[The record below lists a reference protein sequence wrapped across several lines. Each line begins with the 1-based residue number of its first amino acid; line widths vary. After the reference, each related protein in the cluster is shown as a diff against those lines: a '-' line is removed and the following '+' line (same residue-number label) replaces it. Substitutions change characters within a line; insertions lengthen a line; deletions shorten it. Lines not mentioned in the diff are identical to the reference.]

1 MSGSQRRLGE
11 VVIVSKVHTEIDQ
24 LILDTKDLS
33 RFSIAR
39 LKDENCWIV
48 CDEQTGDLRKYR
60 TKFNAQQA
68 ICAVVKATMEVK

>member
-1 MSGSQRRLGE
+1 MRK
-11 VVIVSKVHTEIDQ
+11 IHTAIDQ

-48 CDEQTGDLRKYR
+48 CDQKNGDLRKFR
-60 TKFNAQQA
+60 TKFNAEQA
-68 ICAVVKATMEVK
+68 ICAVVKYAMDGKGKDKN